1 MKIKAFVSFVGA
13 VSLLVGVV
21 STPSA
26 SLAMPAAGSIGG
38 TTTYNGSYDP
48 NHEVLVAAHS
58 NPESDPFA
66 SVHILG
72 PGDYLLDNLP
82 DGGYY
87 ISAFLD
93 IHDRSEG
100 PPEFG
105 EPVGWY
111 DFNGDGNPDP
121 VTVSGGSVSGINI
134 VISDIDSENIQGAVR
149 YLGGV
154 SGPGSMQV
162 GLHINPAD
170 APVVAQ
176 DVSRP
181 CDEYIFNGGP
191 AGTYYASLF
200 YDVNASGGSPDPGE
214 PIGWYDAD
222 GDGNPDPIIYS
233 GNVITD
239 VNITLGGIHYVDFS
253 ATGKADG
260 TSWQN
265 AFRDVQAAL
274 AVANPGEEIWVAAG
288 IYTPGSTR
296 EASFELKHGVAVY
309 GGFSGAEDYRYQ
321 RNWRANT
328 TLLSGEIGNP
338 GIKTDNVY
346 HVVTTASTNLN
357 PVDETTI
364 LDGFT
369 ISGGYADGLD
379 NPYEKGGGFL
389 NNFGSPTLVNLN
401 FIDNY
406 ALLHGGAIASQYNNE
421 PLVIVNCTFSGNS
434 TTSNAGGIA
443 NLSKIT
449 VINSSFV
456 GNSGSNG
463 GGIVGLLGT
472 HTEVYNSILWD
483 NQGNDI
489 SLQGTAT
496 ATVTYS
502 LVEGGFAGDNIL
514 TDGPLFVDADG
525 PDDVY
530 GTLDDD
536 LHLQAASP
544 AIDAADNG
552 RLVNDDAD
560 SNGNGN
566 SYPFYRQL

>member
-1 MKIKAFVSFVGA
+1 M
-13 VSLLVGVV
+13 
-21 STPSA
+21 
-26 SLAMPAAGSIGG
+26 
-38 TTTYNGSYDP
+38 
-48 NHEVLVAAHS
+48 
-58 NPESDPFA
+58 
-66 SVHILG
+66 
-72 PGDYLLDNLP
+72 
-82 DGGYY
+82 
-87 ISAFLD
+87 
-93 IHDRSEG
+93 
-100 PPEFG
+100 
-105 EPVGWY
+105 
-111 DFNGDGNPDP
+111 
-121 VTVSGGSVSGINI
+121 
-134 VISDIDSENIQGAVR
+134 
-149 YLGGV
+149 
-154 SGPGSMQV
+154 
-162 GLHINPAD
+162 
-170 APVVAQ
+170 
-176 DVSRP
+176 
-181 CDEYIFNGGP
+181 
-191 AGTYYASLF
+191 
-200 YDVNASGGSPDPGE
+200 
-214 PIGWYDAD
+214 
-222 GDGNPDPIIYS
+222 
-233 GNVITD
+233 
-239 VNITLGGIHYVDFS
+239 
-253 ATGKADG
+253 
-260 TSWQN
+260 
-265 AFRDVQAAL
+265 
-274 AVANPGEEIWVAAG
+274 
-288 IYTPGSTR
+288 
-296 EASFELKHGVAVY
+296 
-309 GGFSGAEDYRYQ
+309 
-321 RNWRANT
+321 
-328 TLLSGEIGNP
+328 
-338 GIKTDNVY
+338 
-346 HVVTTASTNLN
+346 VTTASTNLN